1 VLRKPFRRIDL
12 RSRFKALAAARSIRA
27 GGLVAHATST
37 VPGVAASPWQPQGLR
52 RLVRFKQRPGPF
64 LILAESM
71 HTAAGL
77 AVALSPELRRL
88 MHDSWPGRTTLVFRG
103 RPGLPSYCYRRG
115 NVAVRVD
122 ASPFVRE
129 LAQRCGGI
137 MLSSSLNRRGN
148 TTQAL
153 TRQLRWRWQR
163 HLAALMPGEDGG
175 GIPSTMLRIRG
186 QRTHRLR

>member
-1 VLRKPFRRIDL
+1 M
-12 RSRFKALAAARSIRA
+12 ALAAAQAIRA

-64 LILAESM
+64 LILAEST
-71 HTAAGL
+71 HAAARL
-77 AVALSPELRRL
+77 TPFFSPELRRL

-103 RPGLPSYCYRRG
+103 RPGLPSCCYRRG
-115 NVAVRVD
+115 AVAVRVD
-122 ASPFVRE
+122 ASGFVRE

-153 TRQLRWRWQR
+153 TRRWRWRWQR
-163 HLAALMPGEDGG
+163 HLTALLPGEDGG
-175 GIPSTMLRIRG
+175 GTPSTMLRIRG
-186 QRTHRLR
+186 RRIRRLR